1 MRTLAFAAVLMLVST
16 TTLAADD
23 DGWSGTGELG
33 LAVAKGNAD
42 NQTLNAK
49 LNLARASGPWKH
61 SAGAAFLYGKSS
73 GRESARRYEVYGG
86 TGYRM
91 NERHYLF
98 GSVRN
103 ERDHFAANEYQW
115 AASGGYGYE
124 AIKNDATQL
133 TVEVGAGYRW
143 AKLQDE
149 RRHLDQAIG
158 RGYMNF
164 DHKFNA
170 NTSLRDTLLIEY
182 GSDNTFARNDFGV
195 LVKMSEAL
203 ALKAA
208 LEVRHNTDVP
218 VGVKNTDTLSTLNL
232 VYGF

>member
-1 MRTLAFAAVLMLVST
+1 MRQLALVAALMLVSI
-16 TTLAADD
+16 TTLAADND
-23 DGWSGTGELG
+23 WSGTGELG

-42 NQTLNAK
+42 NQTFNAK
-49 LNLARASGPWKH
+49 LNLASESGAWKH
-61 SAGAAFLYGKSS
+61 SAGAAFLYGKSN
-73 GRESARRYEVYGG
+73 GNESARRYELYGG

-91 NERHYLF
+91 REHHYLF

-124 AIKNDATQL
+124 AIKSDATQL

>member
-16 TTLAADD
+16 ATLAADND
-23 DGWSGTGELG
+23 WSGTGELG
-33 LAVAKGNAD
+33 LAIAKGNAD

-49 LNLARASGPWKH
+49 LNLARESGAWKH
-61 SAGAAFLYGKSS
+61 SAGATFLYGKSS
-73 GRESARRYEVYGG
+73 GLESARRYEAYAG

-91 NERHYLF
+91 RERHHLF

-103 ERDHFAANEYQW
+103 ERDHFAASEYQW

-124 AIKNDATQL
+124 AIKSDTTQL
-133 TVEVGAGYRW
+133 TLEVGAGYRW
-143 AKLQDE
+143 AKLQDQ

-170 NTSLRDTLLIEY
+170 NTSVRDTFLVEY

-218 VGVKNTDTLSTLNL
+218 LGVKNTDTLSTLNL

>member
-16 TTLAADD
+16 ATLADD
-23 DGWSGTGELG
+23 NGWSGTGELG

-42 NQTLNAK
+42 NQTFNAK
-49 LNLARASGPWKH
+49 LNLAREHGAWKH
-61 SAGAAFLYGKSS
+61 NAGAAFLYGKSS
-73 GRESARRYEVYGG
+73 GQESARRYEVYAG

-91 NERHYLF
+91 RERHYLS

-115 AASGGYGYE
+115 AASGSYGYE
-124 AIKNDATQL
+124 AIRNDATQL
-133 TVEVGAGYRW
+133 TMEVGAGYRW
-143 AKLQDE
+143 AKLQDQ

-218 VGVKNTDTLSTLNL
+218 LGVKNTDTLSTLNL

>member
-1 MRTLAFAAVLMLVST
+1 MRQFAFAAVLMLAST
-16 TTLAADD
+16 ATLAAD

-49 LNLARASGPWKH
+49 LNLARESGGWKH
-61 SAGAAFLYGKSS
+61 NAGAAFLYGKSN
-73 GRESARRYEVYGG
+73 GRESARRQEVYGG

-91 NERHYLF
+91 REHHYLF

-103 ERDHFAANEYQW
+103 ERDRFAANEYQW

-124 AIKNDATQL
+124 AIRKDATQL

-149 RRHLDQAIG
+149 RRHRDQAIG

-170 NTSLRDTLLIEY
+170 STSLRDTLLVEY

-218 VGVKNTDTLSTLNL
+218 LGVKNTDTLSTLNL